1 MACYHFRIKSDK
13 KPNGM
18 SVSAADHIAYM
29 NRDGKYRNVDHQQ
42 ELRSGRRDYGNFFT
56 GENPILAL
64 PKQLTLLY
72 SSPYGKIVLDEQ
84 GVHVS
89 KNASVDT
96 QAIAL
101 LTAQRIFG
109 DELSVCGSEKFATET
124 LSTVRDMEL
133 GIHFRDIRME
143 QQLEHLKEE
152 RKEIEW
158 QRGLAEGSAI
168 ASRRRTAG
176 RGDGRA
182 VKRGDDESVRNDQ
195 YINRYTREFS
205 YTDEQQQQQFRDARV
220 AQELLE
226 SDASLPTIRELA
238 KKGLRLHVLP
248 GSDVA
253 HQGRRTSLLLPDHVK
268 REFYDGG
275 GRRDAR
281 LILRWAFSR
290 TRRREIEKSA
300 DAILGVLQKG
310 VGSEFASSHVQY
322 INREAA
328 FEMRGGVQ
336 ATGSHLPQWADGSS
350 LRFFHAADRFERAN
364 GERYKEIVFSLPNE
378 LTLEQQKEILD
389 TFLERHMQNHYY
401 AWAIHDKIGSM
412 SDGERHPHV
421 HLMFSPREI
430 DETERRQERAPE
442 VFFKR
447 ANKKEPEKGGCPKAA
462 KWNGAD
468 RYKHLLM
475 LREDFARIQNEVLAK
490 YHVPAQVDHR
500 CLEAQK
506 YAAMMRGDDVL
517 AEMLDRLPQK
527 SCSPTSIVRDD
538 DVVREQKQLRRFN
551 NARTQRII
559 KRELTKDIEREEK
572 CSELFSRIKEDH
584 AALSSSLLAELSPR
598 AQEELKKLY
607 DEMDEAEKEAEISAA
622 VVVWGRSALETARLD
637 HLGEE
642 GREAWEAVTSLR
654 KALHEAKDFEASLFL
669 PFGASDEE
677 DLAFTEVQIAMQG
690 RIKKLTKAYK
700 QAAKKLQ
707 PHLKKL
713 SSKSVQKN
721 LPYRVQKI
729 LFENELSKTRYE
741 KRLNEYAAA
750 VKKARLRLDDLRSE
764 LVMQDRRRE
773 LADDISLT
781 LADVKRILEHK
792 RSHTDAQLRHKE
804 RELKEAQK
812 DVISYAR
819 AVQMAENIWSKG
831 AYKELRER
839 TRKLEKE
846 ERFLAEDREKLASDE
861 KAYAQKEKPGR
872 FAIFGNVKSSC
883 QEEQQELE
891 KRRRTVEERTA
902 RLAEERAELSR
913 RSAKLEAAR
922 DTEAAEK
929 KIGQIAVGILT
940 KNRPAVLR
948 VKKLAARIEALQ
960 KASATN
966 GERISAVGKAAASG
980 SPAARYKVVMPP
992 SPNRGGGGTVAPS
1005 KLEQAQTI
1013 ANSILHPQYAA
1024 LIAKSDKDELIGSWN
1039 LVSNMEKDEILDDV
1053 SRGR

>member
-1 MACYHFRIKSDK
+1 M
-13 KPNGM
+13 M
-18 SVSAADHIAYM
+18 
-29 NRDGKYRNVDHQQ
+29 
-42 ELRSGRRDYGNFFT
+42 
-56 GENPILAL
+56 
-64 PKQLTLLY
+64 
-72 SSPYGKIVLDEQ
+72 
-84 GVHVS
+84 
-89 KNASVDT
+89 
-96 QAIAL
+96 
-101 LTAQRIFG
+101 
-109 DELSVCGSEKFATET
+109 
-124 LSTVRDMEL
+124 
-133 GIHFRDIRME
+133 
-143 QQLEHLKEE
+143 
-152 RKEIEW
+152 W
-158 QRGLAEGSAI
+158 
-168 ASRRRTAG
+168 
-176 RGDGRA
+176 
-182 VKRGDDESVRNDQ
+182 
-195 YINRYTREFS
+195 
-205 YTDEQQQQQFRDARV
+205 
-220 AQELLE
+220 
-226 SDASLPTIRELA
+226 
-238 KKGLRLHVLP
+238 
-248 GSDVA
+248 
-253 HQGRRTSLLLPDHVK
+253 
-268 REFYDGG
+268 
-275 GRRDAR
+275 
-281 LILRWAFSR
+281 
-290 TRRREIEKSA
+290 
-300 DAILGVLQKG
+300 
-310 VGSEFASSHVQY
+310 FAS
-322 INREAA
+322 
-328 FEMRGGVQ
+328 
-336 ATGSHLPQWADGSS
+336 
-350 LRFFHAADRFERAN
+350 
-364 GERYKEIVFSLPNE
+364 
-378 LTLEQQKEILD
+378 
-389 TFLERHMQNHYY
+389 
-401 AWAIHDKIGSM
+401 
-412 SDGERHPHV
+412 
-421 HLMFSPREI
+421 
-430 DETERRQERAPE
+430 
-442 VFFKR
+442 
-447 ANKKEPEKGGCPKAA
+447 
-462 KWNGAD
+462 
-468 RYKHLLM
+468 
-475 LREDFARIQNEVLAK
+475 
-490 YHVPAQVDHR
+490 
-500 CLEAQK
+500 
-506 YAAMMRGDDVL
+506 
-517 AEMLDRLPQK
+517 
-527 SCSPTSIVRDD
+527 
-538 DVVREQKQLRRFN
+538 N

-584 AALSSSLLAELSPR
+584 TALSSSILAELSPR
-598 AQEELKKLY
+598 AQKELKKLY

-622 VVVWGRSALETARLD
+622 VVVWGRSALEMARLD

-654 KALHEAKDFEASLFL
+654 KSLHEAKEFEASLFL

-677 DLAFTEVQIAMQG
+677 DVAFTEVQIAMQG

-741 KRLNEYAAA
+741 KRLSEYAAA

-804 RELKEAQK
+804 HELKEAK
-812 DVISYAR
+812 KAVISYAR

-846 ERFLAEDREKLASDE
+846 EKFLAEDREKLASDE

-980 SPAARYKVVMPP
+980 SPTARYKVVMPP

-1024 LIAKSDKDELIGSWN
+1024 LIAKSDKDELIGRWN

>member
-29 NRDGKYRNVDHQQ
+29 NRDGRYRNIDHQQ

-56 GENPILAL
+56 GEHPILPL

-89 KNASVDT
+89 KNASADT

-109 DELSVCGSEKFATET
+109 DELSVHGSEKFADET
-124 LSTVRDMEL
+124 LATVRDMEL

-168 ASRRRTAG
+168 AARQRTIG
-176 RGDGRA
+176 RGDGGIRE
-182 VKRGDDESVRNDQ
+182 RREGESFGSGRDHSG
-195 YINRYTREFS
+195 YARESSYTR
-205 YTDEQQQQQFRDARV
+205 EQQQQQLRDARV
-220 AQELLE
+220 VQELLE
-226 SDASLPTIRELA
+226 PDASIPTLGELA
-238 KKGLRLHVLP
+238 QKGLRLHVLP
-248 GSDVA
+248 SGDVA
-253 HQGRRTSLLLPDHVK
+253 HKRRRPSLLLPDHVK

-281 LILRWAFSR
+281 ILLRRSFSR

-300 DAILGVLQKG
+300 DAILGILQKG
-310 VGSEFASSHVQY
+310 VGSEFAFSHVQY

-336 ATGSHLPQWADGSS
+336 ATGNHLPKWADGSS
-350 LRFFHAADRFERAN
+350 LRFFHAADRYERAN

-389 TFLERHMQNHYY
+389 TFIERHMKNHYY
-401 AWAIHDKIGSM
+401 AWAIHDKIGAM

-430 DETERRQERAPE
+430 DEAERRQERAPE
-442 VFFKR
+442 IFFRR

-475 LREDFARIQNEVLAK
+475 LREDFARIQNEVLMK
-490 YHVPAQVDHR
+490 YHIPAQVDHR

-538 DVVREQKQLRRFN
+538 DVVREQKRLRRFN

-559 KRELTKDIEREEK
+559 KRELTKDIAREAT
-572 CSELFSRIKEDH
+572 CSELFSRAKEDH
-584 AALSSSLLAELSPR
+584 AALSSTILAQLSPR

-607 DEMDEAEKEAEISAA
+607 DAMDEAEKEAEVSAS
-622 VVVWGRSALETARLD
+622 VVVWGRDALREARLEY
-637 HLGEE
+637 LGED
-642 GREAWEAVTSLR
+642 GREAWEAVTTLR
-654 KALHEAKDFEASLFL
+654 RALHEAKDFDDSLFL
-669 PFGASDEE
+669 PFGASEE
-677 DLAFTEVQIAMQG
+677 DDLAFTEVQIAMQE
-690 RIKKLTKAYK
+690 RIKKLTKDYK
-700 QAAKKLQ
+700 SAAKKLQ

-713 SSKSVQKN
+713 SSKNVQKN

-729 LFENELSKTRYE
+729 LFENELAKARYE
-741 KRLNEYAAA
+741 KRLRAYAAA
-750 VKKARLRLDDLRSE
+750 VKKTRLRLENLQSE
-764 LVMQDRRRE
+764 LVMRDRQRE
-773 LADDISLT
+773 LADDAALT
-781 LADVKRILEHK
+781 LADVKRILEHD
-792 RSHTDAQLRHKE
+792 RSHTDAQIRQK
-804 RELKEAQK
+804 RNELKEAQK

-819 AVQMAENIWSKG
+819 AVQIAENIWARG

-839 TRKLEKE
+839 TRKLEKN
-846 ERFLAEDREKLASDE
+846 ERFLAADDEKLAAEE
-861 KAYAQKEKPGR
+861 KAFAQKAAPGR
-872 FAIFGNVKSSC
+872 FAVFGNAKSSY
-883 QEEQQELE
+883 QEERQELE
-891 KRRRTVEERTA
+891 KRRRTLEERAAKLVEER
-902 RLAEERAELSR
+902 EELSR
-913 RSAKLEAAR
+913 RREKLEEAR

-929 KIGQIAVGILT
+929 KIGRIAVGILT
-940 KNRPAVLR
+940 KNRPAVVR

-960 KASATN
+960 KASTAS
-966 GERISAVGKAAASG
+966 GEQITAVGKAATSG
-980 SPAARYKVVMPP
+980 LPTARYKVVKPP
-992 SPNRGGGGTVAPS
+992 APARGSGSANPSS
-1005 KLEQAQTI
+1005 KLEQARTI
-1013 ANSILHPQYAA
+1013 AASILHPQYAA
-1024 LIAKSDKDELIGSWN
+1024 LVAKSERDEQIGNWN
-1039 LVSNMEKDEILDDV
+1039 LVSNMEKDEIFDDA